1 LVDSLRPLKTNKS
14 PLESSVKTQDILPV
28 LLSIVVIV
36 LVAVLE
42 KQSKLFAALA
52 ATMPL
57 TAPLALWI
65 VYSANA
71 GDKPAVSQFS
81 LSLLL
86 GILPTLAFLV
96 TVWLAARSGMKLA
109 PMILAGY
116 GVWAVGAAILYFLRN
131 ALGIR

>member
-1 LVDSLRPLKTNKS
+1 M
-14 PLESSVKTQDILPV
+14 KTQDILPV
-28 LLSIVVIV
+28 VLSIIVIV

-57 TAPLALWI
+57 ATPLALWI
-65 VYSANA
+65 VYSSNA
-71 GDKPAVSQFS
+71 GDKTAVSQFS

-86 GILPTLAFLV
+86 GIVPTTAFLV

-109 PMILAGY
+109 PMILTGY
-116 GVWAVGAAILYFLRN
+116 GVWAAGAIILYFLRN
-131 ALGIR
+131 AFSIR

>member
-1 LVDSLRPLKTNKS
+1 M
-14 PLESSVKTQDILPV
+14 KTQEILPV
-28 LLSIVVIV
+28 LLSIVVII
-36 LVAVLE
+36 LVSILE

-57 TAPLALWI
+57 ATPLALWI
-65 VYSANA
+65 VFSANA
-71 GDKPAVSQFS
+71 GDKTAVSQFS

-86 GILPTLAFLV
+86 GIVPTIAFLV

-109 PMILAGY
+109 PMILSGY